1 MKKVEVKELQNQVL
15 LKEREA
21 LLVENEGKLLGYYY
35 PVNDQENLEKLW
47 ENLDEVLEKAE
58 QESGMNR
65 ENLINILDPRKP
77 FCLE

>member
-35 PVNDQENLEKLW
+35 PVNDIQEVNIAFEEMEKIVEKVMQETGWTEDELVENLTKKS
-47 ENLDEVLEKAE
+47 N
-58 QESGMNR
+58 
-65 ENLINILDPRKP
+65 
-77 FCLE
+77 